1 MRRLSRSLALAPVA
15 MVLSLGCGATP
26 PPAPG
31 GPPPA
36 PVAPPPPPPDIT
48 AVPVPPNLVFFG
60 RASNVAQSVR
70 VATDWAKLPSVE
82 ASTLFEGVLEGVT
95 SGKEYD
101 AFAALVDMT
110 KPIDFAA
117 SFEVKLPP
125 KGYGAISAAVKD
137 VESAKAALRSNFDLV
152 PGDNGIVRLDL
163 HGAPKDKASEKSD
176 DDPSVCELAP
186 SAGASAYRV
195 VCASSRDALSALGP
209 YLTRTTPRQA
219 IPADLHLELRA
230 GPVGGFATLGRL
242 QASTLVSSLLGL
254 DPAADPATSELV
266 TATLGDIFDYL
277 SDLDTTT
284 FDLTLDP
291 AHAGLVYRTNFKS
304 QVSLLARLTTAHPE
318 RVDVPPEALWRM
330 PADIDL
336 ASFGSGADEADI
348 KHPRD
353 LLTKAVDEQLKKH
366 KLGDADRHAVT
377 EAVGH
382 MMRGDRGVFAHGVAD
397 GASYFL
403 AEEDSSPAT
412 VERFLRELVTTWNRP
427 GFAKWLT
434 SPDRAGKD
442 VPVLKVGGPLP
453 HLPHALHV
461 TFTLPTE
468 GLAHAA
474 RAAKGGK
481 SGGLAGKAHPPAAA
495 STAPPIVYH
504 AAVVGDGTHSWFG
517 LSSSP
522 TALAAALLAVS
533 TPSTTL
539 GATLGAHAT
548 ERGLAPFKDSRMSGG
563 AFATVRG
570 FVELARGAI
579 ATTEPTQAARLASLL
594 AHLPSKGDT
603 PMIMTAIS
611 SAPTPELAGG
621 ARELRIDIPADAIR
635 DAVWF
640 GMQLD
645 P

>member
-1 MRRLSRSLALAPVA
+1 
-15 MVLSLGCGATP
+15 
-26 PPAPG
+26 
-31 GPPPA
+31 
-36 PVAPPPPPPDIT
+36 
-48 AVPVPPNLVFFG
+48 
-60 RASNVAQSVR
+60 VAQSVR
-70 VATDWAKLPSVE
+70 VATDWAKLPPVE
-82 ASTLFEGVLEGVT
+82 ASALFEGVLEGVT
-95 SGKEYD
+95 SGKEYN
-101 AFAALVDMT
+101 AFASLVDMT

-137 VESAKAALRSNFDLV
+137 VESAKAALRSKFDLV
-152 PGDNGIVRLDL
+152 PGDNGVVRLDL

-209 YLTRTTPRQA
+209 YLTRTTPRQT
-219 IPADLHLELRA
+219 IPADLHFELRA

-266 TATLGDIFDYL
+266 TATLGDVFDYL

-284 FDLTLDP
+284 FDVTLDP
-291 AHAGLVYRTNFKS
+291 ARAGLVYRTNFRS
-304 QVSLLARLTTAHPE
+304 RVSLLARLTTAHPE
-318 RVDVPPEALWRM
+318 RADVPPEALWRM
-330 PADIDL
+330 PGDIDM
-336 ASFGSGADEADI
+336 ASFGSGADEADV
-348 KHPRD
+348 KRPRD
-353 LLTKAVDEQLKKH
+353 LLTKAIDEQLKKH

-382 MMRGDRGVFAHGVAD
+382 MMRGDRGVLAHGVAD

-403 AEEDSSPAT
+403 AEEEAPPAT
-412 VERFLRELVTTWNRP
+412 TERFLRELVTTWNRP

-442 VPVLKVGGPLP
+442 VPVLKIGGPLP

-468 GLAHAA
+468 GLAQAA

-481 SGGLAGKAHPPAAA
+481 SAGVGGKAHPPLVAAA
-495 STAPPIVYH
+495 AAPPVVYH
-504 AAVVGDGTHSWFG
+504 AAIVGDGARSWFG

-533 TPSTTL
+533 TPSQ

-548 ERGLAPFKDSRMSGG
+548 ARGLASFKESRMSGG

-570 FVELARGAI
+570 FIELARGAI
-579 ATTEPTQAARLASLL
+579 ATTNPTQAARLASLL

-603 PMIMTAIS
+603 PIVMTGVS
-611 SAPTPELAGG
+611 SAPTAELAGG
-621 ARELRIDIPADAIR
+621 GRELRIDIPADAIR